1 MKLIVQQNCSDIDWN
16 LVPKI
21 LELVGMGFHE
31 PSAHRKAF
39 ENSSSVIFVFDGS
52 KLIGFGRAISDNAYQ
67 AAIYD
72 VAVLPDYQRKG
83 IGKLI
88 VDAIVQSLPE
98 FNFILYAS
106 PGKEKFYEKLNFRK
120 LKTGM
125 GLFIN
130 AERMKSKGMI
140 E

>member
-1 MKLIVQQNCSDIDWN
+1 MKINVQQNCLNIDWN
-16 LVPKI
+16 LVPQI

-31 PSAHRKAF
+31 ASLHQKAF
-39 ENSSSVIFVFDGS
+39 ENSSSVIFIYDES
-52 KLIGFGRAISDNAYQ
+52 KLIGFGRAISDGAYQ

-72 VAVLPDYQRKG
+72 VAVLPEYQGKG

-88 VDAIVQSLPE
+88 VDKIVTSLPG

-106 PGKEKFYEKLNFRK
+106 PGKELFYEKQNFRK

-130 AERMKSKGMI
+130 AERMKNKGMI